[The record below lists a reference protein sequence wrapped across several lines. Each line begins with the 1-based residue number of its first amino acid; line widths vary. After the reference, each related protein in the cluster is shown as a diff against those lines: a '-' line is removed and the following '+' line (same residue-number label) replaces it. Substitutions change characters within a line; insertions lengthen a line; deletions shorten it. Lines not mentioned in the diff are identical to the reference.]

1 MAENADIIDRDRLL
15 PLGIALG
22 CHLIRHVPKDQA
34 LTFADVFIPAG
45 RTVDPLY
52 AEQQARFPTP
62 AAETELAG

>member
-1 MAENADIIDRDRLL
+1 
-15 PLGIALG
+15 
-22 CHLIRHVPKDQA
+22 VPKDQA